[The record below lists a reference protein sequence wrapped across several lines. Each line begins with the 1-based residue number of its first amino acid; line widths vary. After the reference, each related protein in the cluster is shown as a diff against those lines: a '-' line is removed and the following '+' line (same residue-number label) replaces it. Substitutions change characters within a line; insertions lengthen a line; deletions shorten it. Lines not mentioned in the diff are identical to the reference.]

1 MHAIRQVWRGEV
13 SLAEAFWGWAVLGAL
28 LVNLFTSV
36 LFLTL
41 VSRDLTLLGFIA
53 GYAISVPYNVLAA
66 VGVWRAAARH
76 PGDPAWAETA
86 RVIALV
92 GLAVLT
98 IT

>member
-1 MHAIRQVWRGEV
+1 
-13 SLAEAFWGWAVLGAL
+13 
-28 LVNLFTSV
+28 
-36 LFLTL
+36 
-41 VSRDLTLLGFIA
+41 
-53 GYAISVPYNVLAA
+53 VLAA